1 MTLLVEKK
9 NVYYG
14 VPQGTVLGPILFTL
28 YVNDLFYLPSIGD
41 IVSFADDTA
50 IFYKDSSWESLKYK
64 VENDFK
70 MIVNFFRFKIL
81 TINTQKTHFV
91 PFTSYPQNLPIYN
104 TLSIEYDPD
113 NYCNIT
119 SVENIKYLGV
129 TVDRHM
135 RWDKQINNITNK
147 LRYLLPIFKY
157 LKNFCDIDQLK
168 ILYFGLVQCHL
179 SYGILAW
186 GGVTNNYL
194 KKLETVQK
202 RIIKVI
208 YNKTQLY
215 PSNELYR
222 DTKLFDLRQLFCQSI
237 LVNQQKQKS
246 CLKKIAHKYETR
258 HKKYNIKTP
267 ISHKTIGQRGY
278 TYLSPRIY
286 NCIPMELKELNSIN
300 LFKNRIKKWIQDR
313 PREYIHQLIDIKNF

>member
-1 MTLLVEKK
+1 M
-9 NVYYG
+9 
-14 VPQGTVLGPILFTL
+14 Q
-28 YVNDLFYLPSIGD
+28 
-41 IVSFADDTA
+41 
-50 IFYKDSSWESLKYK
+50 
-64 VENDFK
+64 
-70 MIVNFFRFKIL
+70 
-81 TINTQKTHFV
+81 
-91 PFTSYPQNLPIYN
+91 
-104 TLSIEYDPD
+104 
-113 NYCNIT
+113 
-119 SVENIKYLGV
+119 
-129 TVDRHM
+129 
-135 RWDKQINNITNK
+135 
-147 LRYLLPIFKY
+147 
-157 LKNFCDIDQLK
+157 
-168 ILYFGLVQCHL
+168 
-179 SYGILAW
+179 
-186 GGVTNNYL
+186 
-194 KKLETVQK
+194 TVQE

-313 PREYIHQLIDIKNF
+313 PREYIHQLIDIKNFWYLLVTIVKLCYDLCYYCARLYRYTISYFFLFLLSFSVIWCVNKTTHKVSSVGTFCSPFTPCIYKICNNHFVRSFLWRINYNYCNYKLQIKLIYSYVIIVFDHIGTQLVIFFYFSCLFCNMMCK